1 MNLRESLSHDTV
13 STLRML
19 DPVTIGS
26 DRTVRD
32 AIAQMQKDQSGC
44 IIITKNDQ
52 PIGIFTE
59 RDVLTKV
66 VAQSIDPDT
75 PITEVMISSPK
86 TVRDESSIAEVIRTM
101 HEGGFRHLPVVTDS
115 GQLCGIISVKR
126 IVEYLVEHFP
136 ETVFNLPPDPVQT
149 QLAREGA

>member
-1 MNLRESLSHDTV
+1 MNLRESLSHNAI
-13 STLRML
+13 STLRVL
-19 DPVTIGS
+19 DPVTIDP
-26 DRTVRD
+26 DRSIRD
-32 AIAQMQKDQSGC
+32 AIALMQKHQSGC
-44 IIITKNDQ
+44 IIITENNL

-66 VAQSIDPDT
+66 VAASMDPDT
-75 PITEVMISSPK
+75 SITQVMTSPPK
-86 TVRDESSIAEVIRTM
+86 TVQDGSSIADVIRTM
-101 HEGGFRHLPVVTDS
+101 HEGGFRHIPVVSDS
-115 GQLCGIISVKR
+115 GQLCGVISVKR

>member
-1 MNLRESLSHDTV
+1 MNLRESLSHNAIN
-13 STLRML
+13 TLRVL
-19 DPVTIGS
+19 DPVTINP
-26 DRTVRD
+26 DRSIRD
-32 AIAQMQKDQSGC
+32 AIAQMQKHQSGC
-44 IIITKNDQ
+44 IIITENNL

-66 VAQSIDPDT
+66 VATSMDPDT
-75 PITEVMISSPK
+75 SITQVMTSPPK
-86 TVRDESSIAEVIRTM
+86 TVQDGSSIADVIRTM
-101 HEGGFRHLPVVTDS
+101 HEGGFRHIPVVTDS
-115 GQLCGIISVKR
+115 GQLCGVISVKR